1 MTRALEYR
9 AARPGVPLSELKIGD
24 QLYLERVPK
33 GDGSSE
39 HLLLPTRRTHF
50 NIVKPFITGFKHI
63 GRTGSADWW
72 EVRTSA
78 GILIANSRRRYHRAN

>member
-33 GDGSSE
+33 GDGSGE
-39 HLLLPTRRTHF
+39 YLLLPTRRTHF

-63 GRTGSADWW
+63 GRTGGADWW
-72 EVRTSA
+72 EIRTSA
-78 GILIANSRRRYHRAN
+78 GTVIANSRRRYHKAS